1 MQLDQVEEKLGGEAG
16 AKEGGREE
24 GGQARGCC
32 RPAPPAHRFPPR
44 GQRRGNMRLDSLLL
58 LSAPTAETDFDLKRE
73 QEGRMPKERREDNR
87 V

>member
-58 LSAPTAETDFDLKRE
+58 LSAPTAETDFDLKKGTR
-73 QEGRMPKERREDNR
+73 GEDAKGKTGGQ
-87 V
+87 